1 MPSSAASTARRD
13 RPFITATSLKEESQ
27 APKPSPFLPQSS
39 AQAGAVAKMATAA
52 TNAKALNFFP
62 KSRVPR
68 RKSARC
74 ESPLSH
80 PGNMH
85 DFDDFDPAAR
95 HLEMRMI
102 FAEHLR
108 RISCSFGLNDRI
120 AADVVFRIGSSL
132 CVALLGLSKRRAA
145 VDHGRLVVAHPF
157 HPRIHALLLLLG
169 SGFLHHPLK
178 VSPIGH
184 VQDHELFHQQIL
196 PVAKIAA
203 NV

>member
-52 TNAKALNFFP
+52 TNAKALKVFP
-62 KSRVPR
+62 KPPMPR
-68 RKSARC
+68 RESARC
-74 ESPLSH
+74 ESPFSH
-80 PGNMH
+80 SGNMH
-85 DFDDFDPAAR
+85 DFDDFDPAAG

-102 FAEHLR
+102 LAEHLR
-108 RISCSFGLNDRI
+108 RTFCSFGLNDRI
-120 AADVVFRIGSSL
+120 AADVVFRIRSSL
-132 CVALLGLSKRRAA
+132 CVDLLGLPQRRAT
-145 VDHGRLVVAHPF
+145 VDHGGLMVAHPF

-169 SGFLHHPLK
+169 RGFLHHPLK
-178 VSPIGH
+178 VGPIGH
-184 VQDHELFHQQIL
+184 VQDHELFHWLIL
-196 PVAKIAA
+196 PVKKIAA